1 MIRTLVVWL
10 VIASSSSSSAADLF
24 EWSDPAPHHAA
35 AVVVKSSTGDQ
46 GVSLGGSGVY
56 VRLCPKLMGVLT
68 CRHVVAVAASA
79 RVQWSDGKWSEG
91 PVRTDRTDQDSAFI
105 QVSHPT
111 IQPLTIAADNPAQQS
126 RVEYLGFGGPANH
139 RLRPHWGTVLGYRG
153 RDIATTAPVVS
164 GDSGGCI
171 LNEQHQVVG
180 LSAYGENTIALIQ
193 GEGGPWHVYRPS
205 GGPALLS
212 LQSFVARIEVQ
223 QCGPGGC
230 SPGTQ
235 WAAPSRPGG
244 GSQLYPSTPT
254 PETPRQKPDISVV
267 PPLETINYEAI
278 YKKMIELMAV
288 DPRFRGPAG
297 ADGKDGSA
305 GPQGPPGEATAGP
318 PGASGP
324 AGPPPTDEQIQ
335 AAVAAWITANPEQ
348 LAKLLPP
355 IYFRKVNAATGV
367 EIAPPQPVFLGE
379 GFSFLL
385 TPEKK

>member
-10 VIASSSSSSAADLF
+10 TLVSTASADDLF
-24 EWSDPAPHHAA
+24 DWSDPAPHHAS
-35 AVVVKSSTGDQ
+35 AVVVRAGSA
-46 GVSLGGSGVY
+46 GGSGVY
-56 VRLCPKLMGVLT
+56 VWLCPKLTGVLT
-68 CRHVVAVAASA
+68 CRHVVAGSAQA
-79 RVQWSDGKWSEG
+79 RVQWTDGTWGEG
-91 PVRTDRTDQDSAFI
+91 LVRTDKTNQDAAFI
-105 QVSHPT
+105 EVSHAT
-111 IQPLTIAADNPAQQS
+111 IQPLAIASDNPSQQS
-126 RVEYLGFGGPANH
+126 RVEYLGFGGPAGR

-171 LNEQHQVVG
+171 LNEAHEVVG
-180 LSAYGENTIALIQ
+180 LSAYGENTIAMIQ
-193 GEGGPWHVYRPS
+193 GDGGPWNVYRPS
-205 GGPALLS
+205 GGPALPS
-212 LQSFVARIEVQ
+212 LQSFCQRIEVQ
-223 QCGPGGC
+223 RCGPGGC

-235 WAAPSRPGG
+235 WSAPTRPGG
-244 GSQLYPSTPT
+244 GSQLYPSAPK
-254 PETPRQKPDISVV
+254 PETPGQKPDIAQP
-267 PPLETINYEAI
+267 PPLVTIDYQKI
-278 YKKMIELMAV
+278 YAEMLEKMAA

-297 ADGKDGSA
+297 ADGKEGSA
-305 GPQGPPGEATAGP
+305 GPQGPPAEALAGP